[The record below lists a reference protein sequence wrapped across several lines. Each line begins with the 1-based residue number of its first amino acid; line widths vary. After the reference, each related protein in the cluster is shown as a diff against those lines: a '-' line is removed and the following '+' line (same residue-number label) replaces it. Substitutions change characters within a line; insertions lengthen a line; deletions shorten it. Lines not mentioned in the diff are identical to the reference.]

1 MKVFEF
7 RAEVK
12 TLLHSANLGYV
23 SVIQRKKNTWLGISK
38 RIQKTSDSCHIC
50 HETKP
55 NNEKDALYQHD

>member
-23 SVIQRKKNTWLGISK
+23 SVIQRKKTLG
-38 RIQKTSDSCHIC
+38 
-50 HETKP
+50 
-55 NNEKDALYQHD
+55 